1 MKSIKF
7 LVIFGFNFSFYKFTF
22 YLLSTRNAE
31 AINNAFLGLLNDLS
45 NIGFPYE
52 FSLSTTMI
60 AIILTIPTSIGINLY
75 IKNLFREDLNELG
88 RNLIRI
94 TSINAIFLFSILYML
109 RIFNVSR
116 FILFL
121 NILIFPLLYLI
132 IWGINLIIKES
143 NANKSN
149 LLIFGVIIVFVVII
163 NFLIIPTE
171 EIQIAQYKTASNENE
186 VEEVVEKV
194 YEQKCY
200 SWVGSNNLGDCIF
213 INNQYSDQL
222 SSAINNLK
230 FFEDDLY
237 IIYKEG
243 LITKYDLTS
252 KTETDF
258 LNVSEKVYYEEIFGG
273 LFDIAFHPSENY
285 FLISYITETE
295 SFIEKY
301 DIKDDKPVFD
311 KVVFQLPEANNQ
323 RNLLNISINFSKYF
337 GDFLVSIGDIADNID
352 SLNTGSPI
360 GKLFL
365 LNEKIGLD
373 KTIITKY
380 EDNFKYEIVAYGLR
394 NVWQFYE
401 YEEFIFMTDVGK
413 TEFEEL
419 NIIDLKNLT
428 TNLSFGWPLFEGVNE
443 YNGYEKYIKTDL
455 LDYFLFENGDYT
467 SAEYFLRN
475 NSIKPAVYYHHRPYE
490 GTEDEAE
497 IEFGRTA
504 SIGGDVISD
513 PNSDYFQ
520 IYFFSDYAS
529 NEIFGYDFYNDR
541 LTIYPL
547 KEEAGYITS
556 LRVDPSKKD
565 TLILSNT
572 FGELNFI
579 ELP

>member
-200 SWVGSNNLGDCIF
+200 SWVGSNNLDDCIF

-380 EDNFKYEIVAYGLR
+380 EENPLISDLDLFLKNFGFIRVETKWAKDGLLP
-394 NVWQFYE
+394 WGDAFY
-401 YEEFIFMTDVGK
+401 VK
-413 TEFEEL
+413 
-419 NIIDLKNLT
+419 LKNLT
-428 TNLSFGWPLFEGVNE
+428 KRDITTFKIKNFINTNM
-443 YNGYEKYIKTDL
+443 
-455 LDYFLFENGDYT
+455 
-467 SAEYFLRN
+467 
-475 NSIKPAVYYHHRPYE
+475 
-490 GTEDEAE
+490 
-497 IEFGRTA
+497 
-504 SIGGDVISD
+504 
-513 PNSDYFQ
+513 
-520 IYFFSDYAS
+520 IYFFFL
-529 NEIFGYDFYNDR
+529 EFFTKFKLFI
-541 LTIYPL
+541 
-547 KEEAGYITS
+547 
-556 LRVDPSKKD
+556 KK
-565 TLILSNT
+565 LIS
-572 FGELNFI
+572 
-579 ELP
+579 